1 MNMKFR
7 LTVLSL
13 LAFACIVTSQNLD
26 STKKRA
32 SPPVTPAL
40 TDGVRFP
47 SQSERLTLLVVAVV
61 LVGGLGLILNEKR
74 RRADK
79 ELLKELAQDD
89 HSAQKRT

>member
-1 MNMKFR
+1 MNMKLR

-13 LAFACIVTSQNLD
+13 LAFVCIVTSQSLD
-26 STKKRA
+26 STKKLA

-47 SQSERLTLLVVAVV
+47 SQSERLTLLGVAVV

-79 ELLKELAQDD
+79 ELVKEYTQDD
-89 HSAQKRT
+89 QSAQKRT